1 MPIVELR
8 PVLERLAGHP
18 ILTFEGG
25 DVVLFEGS
33 TTGRLL
39 FLIRGVVDVVK
50 DDSVIARVSETGA
63 VFGDMAVL
71 RGRPHSADVLAVESS
86 SFYVVAD
93 AETFLKREPLV
104 ALYVAVVQSGR
115 LDAVNRELIE
125 ARKPPAGAEPRPGR
139 LAGLIDRI
147 GGALRAI
154 TLRNHQT
161 GAEQIVR

>member
-8 PVLERLAGHP
+8 PVLERLAGLP
-18 ILTFEGG
+18 ILTFEAG

-39 FLIRGVVDVVK
+39 FLIHGAVDVVK
-50 DDSVIARVSETGA
+50 DDCVIARVSETGA

-71 RGRPHSADVLAVESS
+71 RGRPHSANVLAVQPS

-115 LDAVNRELIE
+115 LDAVNRDLIE
-125 ARKPPAGAEPRPGR
+125 ARKRPATAGQRRGLFGAM
-139 LAGLIDRI
+139 LHRI
-147 GGALRAI
+147 GALHAP
-154 TLRNHQT
+154 
-161 GAEQIVR
+161 A